1 MIVTISML
9 KKQYQ
14 GYANPLDKIKR
25 DADRGILIR
34 LNRGIY
40 ETNRNVNPCLLASS
54 ILSPSYLSFDWA
66 LSHYGLIPEGVV
78 AITSAS
84 LGLRK
89 NKTFVND
96 FGRYEFSDIPVD
108 AFSEAVTYLEEG
120 EYAVKIAIKE
130 KAICDSLCKWRVV
143 RSVKDLKEL
152 LFVDKRIDE
161 GEFASCDFKLMA
173 RLASLYRKTNL
184 DLLVKLIRKEYD
196 HESRD

>member
-66 LSHYGLIPEGVV
+66 LSHYGLIPERVV

-120 EYAVKIAIKE
+120 EYAAKIATKE